1 MLDRVVSAV
10 TIQDRRVS
18 TLAVSPCD
26 CTIAVFSMLARAIAS
41 AATSPTIDK
50 CMMTMIDCDIKLFE
64 LDVGKLS
71 ALHTKVLMMF
81 RILSAQVDKIS
92 YG

>member
-50 CMMTMIDCDIKLFE
+50 FMMTMFDCDIKLFVP
-64 LDVGKLS
+64 DVGKLKCS
-71 ALHTKVLMMF
+71 AYKSTYDF
-81 RILSAQVDKIS
+81 QNSACTS
-92 YG
+92 

>member
-41 AATSPTIDK
+41 AATSPTIHK
-50 CMMTMIDCDIKLFE
+50 CMMTMIDCDIKLYE
-64 LDVGKLS
+64 PDVE
-71 ALHTKVLMMF
+71 LHTRHTQRTKDDQN
-81 RILSAQVDKIS
+81 SECIS
-92 YG
+92 